1 MADEYFLLVCD
12 DVPHDVVLTD
22 PGVRVMD
29 VVQVVRRLTGL
40 SLWRSKVLAT
50 QVPAVILACV
60 PEEDA
65 TAAVLALRDAGA
77 QAEAREQPQPD
88 FLSP

>member
-12 DVPHDVVLTD
+12 DVPHDVVLSD

-40 SLWRSKVLAT
+40 SLWRSKILT
-50 QVPAVILACV
+50 TRLPAVLLAGV
-60 PEEDA
+60 PEKDA
-65 TAAVLALRDAGA
+65 AAAVSALRDAGA
-77 QAEAREQPQPD
+77 RAETRERPEPD
-88 FLSP
+88 LPEH

>member
-40 SLWRSKVLAT
+40 SLWRSKILT
-50 QVPAVILACV
+50 TLVPAVVLTCV

-65 TAAVLALRDAGA
+65 AAAVSVLRDAGA
-77 QAEAREQPQPD
+77 RAETREQSEPD
-88 FLSP
+88 LLKR

>member
-40 SLWRSKVLAT
+40 SLWRSKVLVT
-50 QVPAVILACV
+50 QVPAVLLTGL

-65 TAAVLALRDAGA
+65 AAAVSALRDAGA
-77 QAEAREQPQPD
+77 RAETKERPGMD
-88 FLSP
+88 LT

>member
-29 VVQVVRRLTGL
+29 VVQGVRRLTGL
-40 SLWRSKVLAT
+40 SLWHSKVLAT
-50 QVPAVILACV
+50 QVPAVLLAGV

-65 TAAVLALRDAGA
+65 AAAVSALRDAGA
-77 QAEAREQPQPD
+77 RAETRERSEPD
-88 FLSP
+88 LPKH

>member
-12 DVPHDVVLTD
+12 DVPHDVVLTA
-22 PGVRVMD
+22 PGVRLMD

-40 SLWRSKVLAT
+40 SLWRSKALAT
-50 QVPAVILACV
+50 QLPAAILAGV

-65 TAAVLALRDAGA
+65 AAAVSALRDAGA
-77 QAEAREQPQPD
+77 LAEAREQPDPD
-88 FLSP
+88 LLKH